1 MTANS
6 KFFGAASAVAM
17 SVAMV
22 AAGTS
27 AISFATV
34 SVAQAAVVSR
44 IDVRGNKRVDAE
56 TIRGAIAIK
65 PGKSFTNADIDA
77 AVKSLFN
84 MGLFSDVRIS
94 QSGGALV
101 VSVSEF
107 SVVNNVLFQGN
118 KKVKDADLARAVEL
132 KARSPFDP
140 AQMETDRQSI
150 IQAYKNVGRS
160 DAIVNA
166 RTVDL
171 GQGRVN
177 VVYEIT
183 EGGRTKIANIDFVG
197 NEAFGGRRL
206 RDVISTKRTNP
217 LSWLT
222 RGDIYSEDRLQADEE
237 ALRRF
242 YYNRGYADFRVI
254 SSNAN
259 LDPATNEYTITFTVE
274 EGQRYT
280 FGDVQVES
288 TIPGVDAQAL
298 DGMLKTRA
306 GKVYSARDVEKSVEA
321 VTERVAGNGY
331 AFAKVEPRGDRNF
344 ENNTISVVY
353 NVEEGPR
360 AYVQRIEI
368 RGNDK
373 TRDYVIRRE
382 FDMSEGDAFNQVM
395 ITRAKRRLE
404 ALDFFQTVNIS
415 TAQGS
420 EPDQVVLIVD
430 VIEKPTGEFSIGA
443 GYTSGGETPGAS
455 VEGSVAERNFLGR
468 GQYIKVGAG
477 AGQDD
482 ARNYS
487 FSFTEPYFLGQRM
500 SAGFDVFR
508 KTYTVR
514 NDYDVEQT
522 GGTIRF
528 GLPIT
533 DNFGASIGYNLVQE
547 KYKLDK
553 GRLSQDERNE
563 IAADP
568 SKRDDI
574 YGKYWAPALIE
585 AADQSPWLRS
595 SISYALT
602 YNSIDDQNNPHD
614 GIYARFGQ
622 EFAGLGGDAKFIKTT
637 AKASYYKT
645 LLQEADV
652 VGVLTAGGGYVHKL
666 TDDGLRIFDMF
677 KGNTDM
683 IRGFKYNGIGAYQ
696 DAGNGDRYWL
706 GGTTYFHANAEI
718 QFPMPVVPES
728 LGIRGA
734 FFADAATLYGNKTE
748 GALGTGSALRASA
761 GVSLMWAS
769 PFGPLRFDYAI
780 PIKKEDSDKVQN
792 FNFGMSSKF

>member
-44 IDVRGNKRVDAE
+44 IDVRGNKRVDAS
-56 TIRGAIAIK
+56 TIRGAIGIK

-101 VSVSEF
+101 VTVSEF

-118 KKVKDADLARAVEL
+118 KKVKDADLGRAVEL

-140 AQMETDRQSI
+140 AQMESDRQAI
-150 IQAYKNVGRS
+150 IQAYRNVGRS
-160 DAIVNA
+160 DAVVNA

-254 SSNAN
+254 SSNAV

-288 TIPGVDAQAL
+288 SIAGVDTEAL
-298 DGMLKTRA
+298 GGMLKTRA
-306 GKVYSARDVEKSVEA
+306 GKVYSANDVEKSVEA
-321 VTERVAGNGY
+321 VTERVAGSGY

-344 ENNTISVVY
+344 ENRTISVVY

-430 VIEKPTGEFSIGA
+430 VVEKPTGEFSIGA

-468 GQYIKVGAG
+468 GQYIRIGAG

-487 FSFTEPYFLGQRM
+487 FSFTEPYFLGQRV

-508 KTYTVR
+508 KSYRVK
-514 NDYDVEQT
+514 DQYDVEQT

-547 KYKLDK
+547 KYKLKSDVLLSNGEPDPDK
-553 GRLSQDERNE
+553 
-563 IAADP
+563 I
-568 SKRDDI
+568 
-574 YGKYWAPALIE
+574 APALIQ
-585 AADQSPWLRS
+585 AAEQSPWLRS

-602 YNSIDDQNNPHD
+602 YNSIDNPNNPHD
-614 GIYARFGQ
+614 GIYVRFGQ
-622 EFAGLGGDAKFIKTT
+622 EFAGLGGDAKFMKTT

-652 VGVLTAGGGYVHKL
+652 VGVLTAGGGYIHSF

-683 IRGFKYNGIGAYQ
+683 IRGFKYNGIGPYQ
-696 DAGNGDRYWL
+696 DTANGSDRYWL
-706 GGTTYFHANAEI
+706 GGTTYFNASAEV

-734 FFADAATLYGNKTE
+734 FFADAATLYGNKTT
-748 GALGTGSALRASA
+748 GAQGTGSALRASA

>member
-44 IDVRGNKRVDAE
+44 IDVRGNKRVDAA

-140 AQMETDRQSI
+140 AQMEADRQAI
-150 IQAYKNVGRS
+150 IQAYSHVGRS
-160 DAIVNA
+160 DAVVTA
-166 RTVDL
+166 RTIDL

-222 RGDIYSEDRLQADEE
+222 RGDIYSEDRIQADEE

-288 TIPGVDAQAL
+288 TIPGVDAEAL
-298 DGMLKTRA
+298 GGMLKTRS
-306 GKVYSARDVEKSVEA
+306 GKVYSASDVEKSVEA

-368 RGNDK
+368 CGNDK
-373 TRDYVIRRE
+373 TRDYVICRE

-404 ALDFFQTVNIS
+404 ALNFFQTVNIS

-455 VEGSVAERNFLGR
+455 IEGSVAERNFLGR
-468 GQYIKVGAG
+468 GQFIKIGAG

-508 KTYTVR
+508 KSYRVK
-514 NDYDVEQT
+514 DQYDVEQT

-533 DNFGASIGYNLVQE
+533 DNFGASVGYNLVQE
-547 KYKLDK
+547 KYKLRGDNLD
-553 GRLSQDERNE
+553 GLYDPS
-563 IAADP
+563 DP
-568 SKRDDI
+568 SKGTNKE
-574 YGKYWAPALIE
+574 YKYAPALIE
-585 AADQSPWLRS
+585 AAEQSPWLRS

-602 YNSIDDQNNPHD
+602 YNSIDNQNNPRD

-637 AKASYYKT
+637 ATATYYKT

-696 DAGNGDRYWL
+696 DLKNGDRYWL

-734 FFADAATLYGNKTE
+734 FFADAATLYGNKTP
-748 GALGTGSALRASA
+748 GAQGTGSSLRASA

-780 PIKKEDSDKVQN
+780 PIKKEDLDKVQN

>member
-6 KFFGAASAVAM
+6 KFFGAASAVAL

-22 AAGTS
+22 AAGTT

-44 IDVRGNKRVDAE
+44 IDVRGNKRVDAS
-56 TIRGAIAIK
+56 TIRGAIGIK
-65 PGKSFTNADIDA
+65 PGKSFTNADIDQ

-84 MGLFSDVRIS
+84 MGLFSDVGIR
-94 QSGGALV
+94 QAGGTLIV
-101 VSVSEF
+101 TVSEF

-118 KKVKDADLARAVEL
+118 KKIKDANLAQVVGL

-140 AQMETDRQSI
+140 AQLETDREAI
-150 IQAYKNVGRS
+150 VQAYRNVGRS
-160 DAIVNA
+160 DAVVTA

-177 VVYEIT
+177 VVYEIN

-206 RDVISTKRTNP
+206 RDVISTKSTNP

-222 RGDIYSEDRLQADEE
+222 RSDIYSADRLQADEE

-242 YYNRGYADFRVI
+242 YYNRGYADFRVL
-254 SSNAN
+254 SADAV
-259 LDPATNEYTITFTVE
+259 LDPATNEYTITFTVD

-288 TIPGVDAQAL
+288 SIPGVDAQAL
-298 DGMLKTRA
+298 DGVLKTRA
-306 GKVYSARDVEKSVEA
+306 GRVYSANDVEKSVEA

-344 ENNTISVVY
+344 ENHTISVVY

-382 FDMSEGDAFNQVM
+382 FDLSEGDAFNQYM
-395 ITRAKRRLE
+395 ISRAKRRLE

-430 VIEKPTGEFSIGA
+430 VVEKPTGEFSIGA

-455 VEGSVAERNFLGR
+455 VEGSVSERNFLGR
-468 GQYIKVGAG
+468 GQYIRISAG

-482 ARNYS
+482 ARNYG
-487 FSFTEPYFLGQRM
+487 FSFTEPYFLGQRI
-500 SAGFDVFR
+500 SAGFDIFR
-508 KTYTVR
+508 KTYRVK
-514 NDYDVEQT
+514 DEYDVEQT

-533 DNFGASIGYNLVQE
+533 DNFGASIGYNLSQE
-547 KYKLDK
+547 KYKLKNSD
-553 GRLSQDERNE
+553 LST
-563 IAADP
+563 
-568 SKRDDI
+568 
-574 YGKYWAPALIE
+574 YAPALVE
-585 AADQSPWLRS
+585 AAEESPWLRS

-602 YNSIDDQNNPHD
+602 YNSIDNPNNPHD

-622 EFAGLGGDAKFIKTT
+622 EFAGLGGNAKFMKTSARAT
-637 AKASYYKT
+637 YYKT
-645 LLQEADV
+645 LSQEADV
-652 VGVLTAGGGYVHKL
+652 VGVLTAGGGYIHAF
-666 TDDGLRIFDMF
+666 TNDGLRIFDMF

-683 IRGFKYNGIGAYQ
+683 IRGFKYNGIGPYQ
-696 DAGNGDRYWL
+696 DAANGDRYWL
-706 GGTTYFHANAEI
+706 GGTTYFNASAEV

-734 FFADAATLYGNKTE
+734 FFADAATLYGNKTA
-748 GALGTGSALRASA
+748 GAQGTGSSLRASA

-769 PFGPLRFDYAI
+769 PFGPLRFDYAF

>member
-6 KFFGAASAVAM
+6 KFLGAASAVAM

-22 AAGTS
+22 AAGTT

-44 IDVRGNKRVDAE
+44 IDVRGNKRVDAS
-56 TIRGAIAIK
+56 TIRGAIGIK
-65 PGKSFTNADIDA
+65 PGKAFTNADIDQ

-94 QSGGALV
+94 QAGGALV
-101 VSVSEF
+101 VTVSEF
-107 SVVNNVLFQGN
+107 NVVNNVLFQGN

-140 AQMETDRQSI
+140 AQMESDRQAI
-150 IQAYKNVGRS
+150 VEAYRHVGRS

-183 EGGRTKIANIDFVG
+183 EGGRTKIADIDFVG

-222 RGDIYSEDRLQADEE
+222 RGDIYSADRLQADEE

-242 YYNRGYADFRVI
+242 YFNRGYADFRVI
-254 SSNAN
+254 SSNAV
-259 LDPATNEYTITFTVE
+259 LDPATNQYTITFTVE

-288 TIPGVDAQAL
+288 SIAGVDTQAL
-298 DGMLKTRA
+298 DGALKTRA
-306 GKVYSARDVEKSVEA
+306 GKVYSANDVEKSVEA
-321 VTERVAGNGY
+321 VTERVAGSGY

-344 ENNTISVVY
+344 ENHTISVVY

-373 TRDYVIRRE
+373 TRDFVIRRE
-382 FDMSEGDAFNQVM
+382 FDLSEGDAFNQVM

-420 EPDQVVLIVD
+420 EADQVVLIVD
-430 VIEKPTGEFSIGA
+430 VVEKATGEFSIGA

-455 VEGSVAERNFLGR
+455 IEGSVAERNFLGR
-468 GQYIKVGAG
+468 GQYIRLGAG
-477 AGQDD
+477 FGQDD

-487 FSFTEPYFLGQRM
+487 FSFTEPYFLGQRV
-500 SAGFDVFR
+500 SAGFDIFR
-508 KTYTVR
+508 KSYRVK
-514 NDYDVEQT
+514 DQYDVEQT
-522 GGTIRF
+522 GGTVRF

-533 DNFGASIGYNLVQE
+533 DNFGASVAYNLVQE
-547 KYKLDK
+547 KYKLRGDD
-553 GRLSQDERNE
+553 LD
-563 IAADP
+563 APHDP
-568 SKRDDI
+568 LNPSGPTNRD
-574 YGKYWAPALIE
+574 YKFAPALIE
-585 AADQSPWLRS
+585 AAEHSPWLRS
-595 SISYALT
+595 SVSYALT
-602 YNSIDDQNNPHD
+602 YNTIDNPNNPHD

-652 VGVLTAGGGYVHKL
+652 VGLVTAGGGYIHAFNN
-666 TDDGLRIFDMF
+666 DGVRIFDMF

-696 DAGNGDRYWL
+696 DSGSGERYWL
-706 GGTTYFHANAEI
+706 GGTTYFNASAEV
-718 QFPMPVVPES
+718 QFPMPIVPES

-734 FFADAATLYGNKTE
+734 VFADAATLYGNKVE
-748 GALGTGSALRASA
+748 GAEGTGSALRASA

-780 PIKKEDSDKVQN
+780 PLKKEDSDKVQN

>member
-17 SVAMV
+17 SVAML
-22 AAGTS
+22 ASGTA

-34 SVAQAAVVSR
+34 SVAQAAVVNR
-44 IDVRGNKRVDAE
+44 IDVRGNKRVDAA
-56 TIRGAIAIK
+56 TIRGAINIK

-84 MGLFSDVRIS
+84 MGLFSDVRIR
-94 QSGGALV
+94 QAGGALIV
-101 VSVSEF
+101 NVTEF

-118 KKVKDADLARAVEL
+118 KKIKDADLARAVEL
-132 KARSPFDP
+132 KSRSPFDP
-140 AQMETDRQSI
+140 AQMESDRQAI
-150 IQAYKNVGRS
+150 VEAYRHVGRN
-160 DAIVNA
+160 DAVVNA
-166 RTVDL
+166 RTIDL

-242 YYNRGYADFRVI
+242 YYNRGYADFRVV
-254 SSNAN
+254 SSNAT
-259 LDPATNEYTITFTVE
+259 LDPATNAYTITFTVD

-288 TIPGVDAQAL
+288 SIPGVDTQAL
-298 DGMLKTRA
+298 DGMLKTRP
-306 GKVYSARDVEKSVEA
+306 GKVYSARDVEQSVEA
-321 VTERVAGNGY
+321 VTERVAGSGY

-344 ENNTISVVY
+344 ENHTISVVY

-382 FDMSEGDAFNQVM
+382 FDLSEGDAFNQVM

-430 VIEKPTGEFSIGA
+430 VVEKPTGEFSIGA

-468 GQYIKVGAG
+468 GQFIRLSAG
-477 AGQDD
+477 AGQDS
-482 ARNYS
+482 ARNYG
-487 FSFTEPYFLGQRM
+487 FSFTEPYFLGQRI

-508 KTYTVR
+508 KSYRVK
-514 NDYDVEQT
+514 DQYDVEQT

-547 KYKLDK
+547 KYKLKSSDM
-553 GRLSQDERNE
+553 N
-563 IAADP
+563 
-568 SKRDDI
+568 I
-574 YGKYWAPALIE
+574 YAPALIE
-585 AADQSPWLRS
+585 AAEFSPWLRS

-602 YNSIDDQNNPHD
+602 YNNIDNVNNPHD
-614 GIYARFGQ
+614 GLFVRFGQ
-622 EFAGLGGDAKFIKTT
+622 EFAGLGGDAKFMKTT
-637 AKASYYKT
+637 ATASYYKT

-652 VGVLTAGGGYVHKL
+652 VGLLRAGGGYIHSFS
-666 TDDGLRIFDMF
+666 DDGTRIFDMF

-683 IRGFKYNGIGAYQ
+683 IRGFKYNGIGPWQKAN
-696 DAGNGDRYWL
+696 NGDMYWI
-706 GGTTYFHANAEI
+706 GGTTYFNASAEV
-718 QFPMPVVPES
+718 QFPMPVIPES

-734 FFADAATLYGNKTE
+734 LFADAATLYGTKYDD
-748 GALGTGSALRASA
+748 AHGTGSAWRASA

-769 PFGPLRFDYAI
+769 PFGPLRFDYAV
-780 PIKKEDSDKVQN
+780 PLKKEDSDKVQN